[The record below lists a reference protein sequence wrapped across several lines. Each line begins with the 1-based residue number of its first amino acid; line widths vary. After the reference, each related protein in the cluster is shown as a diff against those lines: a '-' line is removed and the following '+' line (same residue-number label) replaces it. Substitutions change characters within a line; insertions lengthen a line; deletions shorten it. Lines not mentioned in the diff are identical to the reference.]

1 MGSETFKHRPPAMLL
16 YCSSYLS
23 SVSSWSLAER
33 GAYMTLLCYAWDH
46 DGVPTDEV
54 SRRRILGCTK
64 HEHEKIW
71 RTVGQKFTEKNGLLV
86 NVRQEAEREKN
97 QKWRE
102 ERSKSGKKGAEVRW
116 KANSSATSSANGSGK
131 ALRSIP
137 IPVPVPTGH
146 HKVCNEII
154 ALWNTHTTIPIPK
167 VAKLTPARSRKLRSR
182 LVLVPE
188 LAEWERVVKYVNTQ
202 DWMRADGQGKYPN
215 WTVTFDYLIRSDET
229 LLGIME
235 KMHTPVP
242 VQTPRIGKPNG
253 NISVIH
259 DANQRFIG
267 GTSD

>member
-1 MGSETFKHRPPAMLL
+1 
-16 YCSSYLS
+16 
-23 SVSSWSLAER
+23 
-33 GAYMTLLCYAWDH
+33 MTLLCYAWDH

-71 RTVGQKFTEKNGLLV
+71 RTVGQKFTEKDGLFV

-97 QKWRE
+97 QKWRA
-102 ERSKSGKKGAEVRW
+102 ERSESGKKGAEVRW
-116 KANSSATSSANGSGK
+116 KANSSATSSANGSEK

-137 IPVPVPTGH
+137 IPVPKKRRTQIEKGLYDYGNVSEHRENYPTYR
-146 HKVCNEII
+146 KII
-154 ALWNTHTTIPIPK
+154 DLWNTHTTIPIPK
-167 VAKLTPARSRKLRSR
+167 VSKLTPARSQKLRSR

-188 LAEWERVVKYVNTQ
+188 LAEWERVFTHINTK

-267 GTSD
+267 GTSDQETRD

>member
-1 MGSETFKHRPPAMLL
+1 
-16 YCSSYLS
+16 
-23 SVSSWSLAER
+23 
-33 GAYMTLLCYAWDH
+33 MTLLCYAWDH

-102 ERSKSGKKGAEVRW
+102 ERSKSGRKGAEVRW
-116 KANSSATSSANGSGK
+116 RATSSATSSANGSGK

-137 IPVPVPTGH
+137 IPVPKKRRTQIEKGLYDYGNVSEHRENYPTYR
-146 HKVCNEII
+146 KII
-154 ALWNTHTTIPIPK
+154 DLWNTHTTIPIPK
-167 VAKLTPARSRKLRSR
+167 VSKLTPARSQKLRSR

-188 LAEWERVVKYVNTQ
+188 VAEWERVVKYVNTQ

-267 GTSD
+267 GTSDQ